1 MKTLKISSLLIVGTL
16 ASLSIGSLISI
27 RPAQAGWGLSDLDP
41 FNENGGLRESLRE
54 ADPINPNSAAGQTLR
69 HPTFRSF
76 NIHVQNNSNQP
87 IRVNI
92 QWYVEPSPDTCSTVS
107 GSGAGSCGTGGW
119 TSDYWILQPGQKAF
133 VVDDAHGRRAIFSAR
148 SLDETLVWESK
159 EVDMGDIYGNFNF
172 SFN

>member
-16 ASLSIGSLISI
+16 ASLSISSLISV
-27 RPAQAGWGLSDLDP
+27 RPAQAGWGLSDFDP
-41 FNENGGLRESLRE
+41 FNENGGLRDSLRE

-87 IRVNI
+87 IEVNVR
-92 QWYVEPSPDTCSTVS
+92 WWHRGDGSSCSTV
-107 GSGAGSCGTGGW
+107 GGGGANCGEGW
-119 TSDYWILQPGQKAF
+119 ASKYWILQPGQKAF
-133 VVDDAHGRRAIFSAR
+133 VVDDAHSRYATFSAR
-148 SLDETLVWESK
+148 SLDGTLVWESK
-159 EVDMGDIYGNFNF
+159 EVDMGDTFGNFNF